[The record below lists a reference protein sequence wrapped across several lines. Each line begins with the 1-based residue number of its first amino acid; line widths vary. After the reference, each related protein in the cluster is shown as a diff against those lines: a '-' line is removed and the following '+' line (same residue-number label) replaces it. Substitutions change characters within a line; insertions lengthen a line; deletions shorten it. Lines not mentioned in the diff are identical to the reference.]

1 MNKQEKIRKNFTKKV
16 IEEVYEENN
25 GQCMK
30 CGRSLLNGF
39 IADHLNGDRSNNNK
53 ENCRLLCAMCNYGEQ
68 WSTLQKQKIEVIGK
82 LRDLIQKAIDGQI
95 AGALMEKTLDAIKLQ
110 LSLQKQVVDIQLM
123 EAPATN
129 RIEYS
134 EAIAEYNLKEYIK
147 GVKDGI
153 MKALEIRFTVDTE
166 HNQVIDV
173 SCDNEKLK
181 ELKKNSRR

>member
-30 CGRSLLNGF
+30 CGRSLLDGF
-39 IADHLNGDRSNNNK
+39 IADHLDGDRSNNNK

-123 EAPATN
+123 EAPATS

-134 EAIAEYNLKEYIK
+134 EAIAEYNLKEYVRGVHDGVLK
-147 GVKDGI
+147 G
-153 MKALEIRFTVDTE
+153 LEIAK
-166 HNQVIDV
+166 
-173 SCDNEKLK
+173 EKK
-181 ELKKNSRR
+181 GETSKSKKKVE

>member
-1 MNKQEKIRKNFTKKV
+1 MVDKIDKEKLRKNFTKKV

-30 CGRSLLNGF
+30 CGRSLLDGF
-39 IADHLNGDRSNNNK
+39 IADHLDGDRSNNNK

-123 EAPATN
+123 EAPATS

-134 EAIAEYNLKEYIK
+134 EAIAEYNLKEYVRGVHDGVLK
-147 GVKDGI
+147 GIEIGDKEKASNKKKD
-153 MKALEIRFTVDTE
+153 
-166 HNQVIDV
+166 
-173 SCDNEKLK
+173 
-181 ELKKNSRR
+181 